1 MPTSMCRRLLIAVL
15 LLMVLPAC
23 GGGADTFEIVVP
35 AGTQERILAGEVIDV
50 MPNRIELRVGDTLL
64 IRNED
69 SVTQSV
75 GPYMVAAGREMTL
88 TYGSVGRYEGYC
100 PLSADETYEII
111 VTN

>member
-1 MPTSMCRRLLIAVL
+1 MTPARRSLITTLAVALIAL
-15 LLMVLPAC
+15 AGC
-23 GGGADTFEIVVP
+23 GDGAQTFEIVVP

-50 MPNRIELRVGDTLL
+50 MPNRIELSVGDTLL

-75 GPYMVAAGREMTL
+75 GPYIVAAAREMSL

-100 PLSADETYEII
+100 PLSADETYVII
-111 VTN
+111 VTP